1 VNKGVAELFGKIKL
15 KGYPAWVM
23 HRGYHVLAMPT
34 WNRKLRILGG
44 WVGQFVL
51 GRETVSL
58 DPVHDPRA
66 AFRAAAVPP
75 KKQGEKL
82 VQVAT
87 SAAADA
93 EKGADAAPVD
103 VEKATAKA

>member
-1 VNKGVAELFGKIKL
+1 
-15 KGYPAWVM
+15 M

-34 WNRKLRILGG
+34 WNRKTRILAG

-58 DPVHDPRA
+58 DALHDPRG
-66 AFRAAAVPP
+66 AFRAAAVRP
-75 KKQGEKL
+75 KPKGEKL

-93 EKGADAAPVD
+93 AGD
-103 VEKATAKA
+103 KAGAKA